1 MALPKL
7 QQIIVSPRVVKPR
20 DYTLAGNTINALN
33 ERHDAALTQRSAI
46 ANDLAKNYI
55 LHESEDEFKTNF
67 TNEMLGRIDEKIDA
81 NSEYAGNALSETIKV
96 AGEYA
101 IDPRLTGRVR
111 ANNDYKAYM
120 DKLEQ
125 LKLNNVITDLT
136 YNRLKAENPYSY
148 VDIYEG
154 EDEQSARK
162 NRELEA
168 QGIVTEH
175 GARVIGGTKWEPN
188 SNPVKHYAASD
199 ILDEAV
205 TKFVSPIK
213 TNGQSF
219 IFIDENGKET
229 TDRSKSYD
237 GTAYIKTSS
246 GRQAVTEQMI
256 NDAVNALVEANPEY
270 SSSLHQDYLD
280 ERFDFEK
287 HPENYSNNSD
297 LLNETG
303 VPRSE
308 KDYINHIFGA
318 LGKNKA
324 YDYRVLDT
332 SFGDGKKNWIAAH
345 GNLNSKT
352 GIDLNEVTRQMVG
365 MASNNSDFQVDLSD
379 LPAKTKA
386 SMDICTDYIKSKIVE
401 TLYGKGKD
409 EKSIDYNHLN
419 NVFNGLLDENS
430 RNYYDEY
437 KQIVEKHPEL
447 LDYIDEYNDQKSLY
461 DSMISEGNKDSEAIK
476 FISEVNTGSSIYSD
490 SSWSKKFSNILK
502 ANNIDETSSIM
513 FTFDDNDNGAYKIV
527 SDALVN
533 IPGIRKG
540 TKNGKRYI
548 EFKANNANNIMV
560 ASRAYTQAAD
570 LPYYFIPN
578 IEASING
585 KKVEPYYET
594 GPYGNLDAA
603 IDGKLFRD
611 INALYKSASDK
622 SSYALNH
629 YSKGPATISNV
640 NYPGRTVTQG
650 DIDIQRMNNIID
662 TQEEARLLKLSED
675 ELYNKLYGDFM
686 IDHEVYWVD
695 DNGYMKLATNEEKQ
709 SIRDRLHNRE
719 FKDLAINTSSNPFSV
734 NQLGINVTVPK
745 VSTLSAKD
753 GLTVYDSGFTIYI
766 DGFDANSPA
775 GLRLRN
781 DNNFKARNDYQRR
794 ASVNQP
800 KTLRLGNNDSLIV
813 TPDSAIKGSIINND
827 PNNYI
832 TQDETIE
839 LFDLYN
845 QYRGFKNRAIAG
857 YDLNQGKVK
866 EIAINS
872 ISNLSQQY
880 AALSGNNMTYAA
892 NLAIQLLGE
901 LGITLNDEL
910 Q

>member
-7 QQIIVSPRVVKPR
+7 QQLIVNPRVVKPR
-20 DYTLAGNTINALN
+20 DYTLAGNTINTFN
-33 ERHDAALTQRSAI
+33 ERHDAALAQRSAI
-46 ANDLAKNYI
+46 ANDLAKNYV

-81 NSEYAGNALSETIKV
+81 NSGYAGNALSETIKV

-125 LKLNNVITDLT
+125 LKLNNFITGLT

-148 VDIYEG
+148 TDIYEG
-154 EDEQSARK
+154 EDEQSARQ
-162 NRELEA
+162 NRQLEA
-168 QGIVTEH
+168 QGIATEH
-175 GARVIGGTKWEPN
+175 GAKVISGTKWEPN
-188 SNPVKHYAASD
+188 TTPVKHYAASD
-199 ILDEAV
+199 ILDEAI
-205 TKFVSPIK
+205 TKFISPIK

-308 KDYINHIFGA
+308 KDYISHIFGA

-324 YDYRVLDT
+324 YDYRVSDT
-332 SFGDGKKNWIAAH
+332 SFGDGKKNWIATH
-345 GNLNSKT
+345 GNLNSNA
-352 GIDLNEVTRQMVG
+352 DNLNEVTRQMIG
-365 MASNNSDFQVDLSD
+365 MASNNSNFQVDLSD
-379 LPAKTKA
+379 LPAKTK
-386 SMDICTDYIKSKIVE
+386 SV
-401 TLYGKGKD
+401 
-409 EKSIDYNHLN
+409 IDYS
-419 NVFNGLLDENS
+419 LDNM
-430 RNYYDEY
+430 RNLVSQALKAGGFQEVSD
-437 KQIVEKHPEL
+437 EL
-447 LDYIDEYNDQKSLY
+447 LNANIDNILSYGEGAFDSSIPREYRSQILDFLDEYNDQKALY
-461 DSMISEGNKDSEAIK
+461 DSMIAEGNKDSEAIK

-533 IPGIRKG
+533 IPGLRKG
-540 TKNGKRYI
+540 TKDGKRYI

-611 INALYKSASDK
+611 INDLYNSASDK

-719 FKDLAINTSSNPFSV
+719 FKDLAINTASNPFSV

-745 VSTLSAKD
+745 LSTLSTKD

-766 DGFDANSPA
+766 DGLDANSPA

-781 DNNFKARNDYQRR
+781 DSNFKARNDYQRR

-800 KTLRLGNNDSLIV
+800 KTLRLGNNNSLIV
-813 TPDSAIKGSIINND
+813 TPDSAINGSIINND

-845 QYRGFKNRAIAG
+845 QYKGFKNRASAG
-857 YDLNQGKVK
+857 YDLNQGNVK
-866 EIAINS
+866 TIAINA

>member
-7 QQIIVSPRVVKPR
+7 QQLIVNPRVVKPR

-33 ERHDAALTQRSAI
+33 ERHDAALAQRSAI
-46 ANDLAKNYI
+46 ANDLAKNYV

-81 NSEYAGNALSETIKV
+81 NSGYAGNALSETIKV

-125 LKLNNVITDLT
+125 LKLNNVITGLT

-168 QGIVTEH
+168 QGIATEH

-199 ILDEAV
+199 ILDEAI

-270 SSSLHQDYLD
+270 SASLHQDYLD

-308 KDYINHIFGA
+308 KDYISHIFGA

-324 YDYRVLDT
+324 YDYRVSDT

-345 GNLNSKT
+345 GNLNSNS
-352 GIDLNEVTRQMVG
+352 DNLNEVTRQMIG
-365 MASNNSDFQVDLSD
+365 MASNNSNFQVDLSD
-379 LPAKTKA
+379 LPAKTK
-386 SMDICTDYIKSKIVE
+386 SV
-401 TLYGKGKD
+401 
-409 EKSIDYNHLN
+409 IDYS
-419 NVFNGLLDENS
+419 LDNI
-430 RNYYDEY
+430 RNLVSQAMKAGGFKEVND
-437 KQIVEKHPEL
+437 EL
-447 LDYIDEYNDQKSLY
+447 LNDKIDSILSNGEGAFDSSIPSEYRSQILDFLDEYNDQKALY
-461 DSMISEGNKDSEAIK
+461 DSMIAEGNKDSEAIK

-533 IPGIRKG
+533 IPGLRKG
-540 TKNGKRYI
+540 TKDGKRYI

-585 KKVEPYYET
+585 EKVKPYYET

-603 IDGKLFRD
+603 IDGKIFRD
-611 INALYKSASDK
+611 INDLYNSASDK

-719 FKDLAINTSSNPFSV
+719 FKDLAINTASNPFSV

-745 VSTLSAKD
+745 LSTLSTKD

-766 DGFDANSPA
+766 DGLDANSPA

-781 DNNFKARNDYQRR
+781 DSNFKARNDYQRR

-800 KTLRLGNNDSLIV
+800 KTLRLGNNNSLIV
-813 TPDSAIKGSIINND
+813 TPDSAINGSIINND

-845 QYRGFKNRAIAG
+845 QYKGFKNRAIAG
-857 YDLNQGKVK
+857 YDLNQGNVK
-866 EIAINS
+866 AIAINA

>member
-7 QQIIVSPRVVKPR
+7 QQLIVNPRVVKPR

-33 ERHDAALTQRSAI
+33 ERHDAALAQRSAI
-46 ANDLAKNYI
+46 ANDLAKNYV

-81 NSEYAGNALSETIKV
+81 NSGYAGNALSETIKV

-125 LKLNNVITDLT
+125 LKLNNVITGLT

-168 QGIVTEH
+168 QGIATEH
-175 GARVIGGTKWEPN
+175 GTKVIGGTKWEPN
-188 SNPVKHYAASD
+188 TNPVKHYAASD
-199 ILDEAV
+199 ILDEAI

-256 NDAVNALVEANPEY
+256 NDAVSALVEANPEY
-270 SSSLHQDYLD
+270 YASLHQDYLD

-324 YDYRVLDT
+324 YDYRVSDT
-332 SFGDGKKNWIAAH
+332 SFGDGKKNWIATH
-345 GNLNSKT
+345 GNLNSNS
-352 GIDLNEVTRQMVG
+352 DNLNEVTRQMIG
-365 MASNNSDFQVDLSD
+365 MASNNSNFQVDLSD
-379 LPAKTKA
+379 LPAKTK
-386 SMDICTDYIKSKIVE
+386 SI
-401 TLYGKGKD
+401 
-409 EKSIDYNHLN
+409 IDYS
-419 NVFNGLLDENS
+419 LDNI
-430 RNYYDEY
+430 RNLVSQAMKAGGFKEVSD
-437 KQIVEKHPEL
+437 EL
-447 LDYIDEYNDQKSLY
+447 LNDKIDSILSNGEGAFDSSIPNEYRSQILDFLDEYNDQKALY
-461 DSMISEGNKDSEAIK
+461 DSMIAEGNKDSEAIK

-540 TKNGKRYI
+540 TKDGKRYI

-585 KKVEPYYET
+585 EKVKPYYET

-611 INALYKSASDK
+611 INDLYNSASDK

-719 FKDLAINTSSNPFSV
+719 FKDLAINTASNPFSV

-745 VSTLSAKD
+745 LSTLSTKD

-766 DGFDANSPA
+766 DGLDANSPA

-781 DNNFKARNDYQRR
+781 DSNFKARNDYQRR

-800 KTLRLGNNDSLIV
+800 KTLRLGNNNSLIV

-845 QYRGFKNRAIAG
+845 QYKGFKNRAIAG
-857 YDLNQGKVK
+857 YDLNQGNVK
-866 EIAINS
+866 TIAINA

>member
-7 QQIIVSPRVVKPR
+7 QQLIVNPRVVKPR

-33 ERHDAALTQRSAI
+33 ERHDAALAQRSAI
-46 ANDLAKNYI
+46 ANDLAKNYV

-81 NSEYAGNALSETIKV
+81 NSGYAGNALSETIKV

-125 LKLNNVITDLT
+125 LKLNNVITGLT

-148 VDIYEG
+148 TDIYEG
-154 EDEQSARK
+154 EDEQSAK
-162 NRELEA
+162 QNRELEA

-175 GARVIGGTKWEPN
+175 GAKVIGGTKWEPN
-188 SNPVKHYAASD
+188 TIPVKHYAASD
-199 ILDEAV
+199 ILDEAI

-270 SSSLHQDYLD
+270 SASLHQDYLD

-308 KDYINHIFGA
+308 KDYISHIFGA

-324 YDYRVLDT
+324 YDYRVSDT
-332 SFGDGKKNWIAAH
+332 SFGDGKKNWIATH
-345 GNLNSKT
+345 GNLNSNS
-352 GIDLNEVTRQMVG
+352 DNLNEVTRQMIG
-365 MASNNSDFQVDLSD
+365 MASNNSNFQVDLSD
-379 LPAKTKA
+379 LPAKTK
-386 SMDICTDYIKSKIVE
+386 SV
-401 TLYGKGKD
+401 
-409 EKSIDYNHLN
+409 IDYSLDNIRNLVSQAMKAGGFKEVNDKLLN
-419 NVFNGLLDENS
+419 DKIDSILSNGEGAFDSSIPSEYRSQILDF
-430 RNYYDEY
+430 
-437 KQIVEKHPEL
+437 L
-447 LDYIDEYNDQKSLY
+447 DEYNDQKALY

-533 IPGIRKG
+533 IPGLRKG
-540 TKNGKRYI
+540 TKDGKRYI

-611 INALYKSASDK
+611 INDLYNSASDK

-719 FKDLAINTSSNPFSV
+719 FKDLAINTASNPFSV

-745 VSTLSAKD
+745 LSTLSTKD

-766 DGFDANSPA
+766 DGLDANSPA

-781 DNNFKARNDYQRR
+781 DSNFKARNDYQRR

-800 KTLRLGNNDSLIV
+800 KTLRLGNNNSLIV
-813 TPDSAIKGSIINND
+813 TPDSAINGSIINND

-857 YDLNQGKVK
+857 YDLNQGNVK
-866 EIAINS
+866 AIAINA

>member
-1 MALPKL
+1 MAIPKL
-7 QQIIVSPRVVKPR
+7 QQLIVNPRVVKLR
-20 DYTLAGNTINALN
+20 DYTLAGNTINTLN
-33 ERHDAALTQRSAI
+33 ERHDAALAQRSAI
-46 ANDLAKNYI
+46 ANDLAKNYV

-81 NSEYAGNALSETIKV
+81 NSGYAGNALSETIKV

-125 LKLNNVITDLT
+125 LKLNNVITSLT

-148 VDIYEG
+148 TDIYEG

-168 QGIVTEH
+168 QGIATEH
-175 GARVIGGTKWEPN
+175 GAKVIGGTKWEPN
-188 SNPVKHYAASD
+188 TTPVKHYTASD
-199 ILDEAV
+199 ILDEAI

-219 IFIDENGKET
+219 IFIDENGRET

-270 SSSLHQDYLD
+270 SASLHQDYLD

-287 HPENYSNNSD
+287 HPENYNNNSD

-308 KDYINHIFGA
+308 KDYISHIFGA

-324 YDYRVLDT
+324 YDYRVSDT
-332 SFGDGKKNWIAAH
+332 SFGDGKKNWIATH
-345 GNLNSKT
+345 GNLNSKA
-352 GIDLNEVTRQMVG
+352 GIDLNEVTRQMIG
-365 MASNNSDFQVDLSD
+365 MASNNSDFQIDLSD

-386 SMDICTDYIKSKIVE
+386 AMDYSLDNIRNLISQAMKSRGFKE
-401 TLYGKGKD
+401 LSD
-409 EKSIDYNHLN
+409 EFLNASIDDILSY
-419 NVFNGLLDENS
+419 GEGAIDSDIPSEYRSQILDF
-430 RNYYDEY
+430 
-437 KQIVEKHPEL
+437 L
-447 LDYIDEYNDQKSLY
+447 DEYNDQKALY
-461 DSMISEGNKDSEAIK
+461 DSMIAEGNKDSEAIK

-502 ANNIDETSSIM
+502 ANNIDENSSIM

-533 IPGIRKG
+533 IPGIKKG
-540 TKNGKRYI
+540 TKDGKRYI

-611 INALYKSASDK
+611 INDLYNSASDK

-662 TQEEARLLKLSED
+662 TQEESRLLKLSED

-781 DNNFKARNDYQRR
+781 DSNFKARNDYQRR

-800 KTLRLGNNDSLIV
+800 KTIRLGNNNSLIV
-813 TPDSAIKGSIINND
+813 TPDSAINGSIINND

-866 EIAINS
+866 EIAIKS

>member
-1 MALPKL
+1 MALSKL
-7 QQIIVSPRVVKPR
+7 QQLIVNPRIVKPR

-33 ERHDAALTQRSAI
+33 ERHDAALAQRSAI
-46 ANDLAKNYI
+46 ANDLAKNYV

-81 NSEYAGNALSETIKV
+81 NSGYAGNALSETIKV

-125 LKLNNVITDLT
+125 LKLNNVITGLT

-148 VDIYEG
+148 TDIYEG
-154 EDEQSARK
+154 EDEQSAK
-162 NRELEA
+162 QNRELEA
-168 QGIVTEH
+168 QGVATEH
-175 GARVIGGTKWEPN
+175 GAKVIGGTKWEPN
-188 SNPVKHYAASD
+188 TTPVKHYAASD

-205 TKFVSPIK
+205 TKFISPIK

-219 IFIDENGKET
+219 IFIDENGRET

-237 GTAYIKTSS
+237 GTAYIKTSY

-270 SSSLHQDYLD
+270 SASLHQDYLD

-303 VPRSE
+303 VPRNE
-308 KDYINHIFGA
+308 KDYINHIFRGLA
-318 LGKNKA
+318 KNKA
-324 YDYRVLDT
+324 YDYRVSDT
-332 SFGDGKKNWIAAH
+332 SFEDGKKNWIAAH
-345 GNLNSKT
+345 GNLNSNANN
-352 GIDLNEVTRQMVG
+352 LNEVTRQMIG
-365 MASNNSDFQVDLSD
+365 MASNNSNFQVDLSD

-386 SMDICTDYIKSKIVE
+386 SMDVCTDYIKSKILVYV
-401 TLYGKGKD
+401 YGEEKD
-409 EKSIDYNHLN
+409 DEYIDWNYINT
-419 NVFNGLLDENS
+419 VFDSLLDENI
-430 RNYYDEY
+430 RNNHEAYQNIVKEY
-437 KQIVEKHPEL
+437 PEL

-461 DSMISEGNKDSEAIK
+461 DSMVSEGNKDSEAIK

-490 SSWSKKFSNILK
+490 SSWSKKFSNILR

-527 SDALVN
+527 SDALLN

-548 EFKANNANNIMV
+548 EFKANNANTIMV

-578 IEASING
+578 IKTSING
-585 KKVEPYYET
+585 ELLKST
-594 GPYGNLDAA
+594 FTSNHYGYIDGT

-611 INALYKSASDK
+611 INDLYNSASAK

-719 FKDLAINTSSNPFSV
+719 FKDLAINTASNPFSV

-745 VSTLSAKD
+745 VSTLSTKD

-766 DGFDANSPA
+766 DGLDANSPA

-781 DNNFKARNDYQRR
+781 DSNFKARNDYQRR

-800 KTLRLGNNDSLIV
+800 KTIRLGNNNSLIV
-813 TPDSAIKGSIINND
+813 TPNSEIDGSIINND

-845 QYRGFKNRAIAG
+845 QYRGFKNRASAG
-857 YDLNQGKVK
+857 YDLNQGNVK
-866 EIAINS
+866 AIAINA